1 MAMRLYI
8 SPSDGVPIYLQI
20 VQQIRRLVASG
31 ELSPGEELPSIR
43 VLAESLVVNPNT
55 IARAY
60 RELEQA
66 GIVSSSRGLGTFVAE
81 FSQSTSR
88 SERRAVLAE
97 KAQALVLEAHQM
109 GVPLSELNEI
119 VTEAC
124 NALRAINPEENHG

>member
-1 MAMRLYI
+1 MRLYI

>member
-1 MAMRLYI
+1 
-8 SPSDGVPIYLQI
+8 
-20 VQQIRRLVASG
+20 
-31 ELSPGEELPSIR
+31 LSPGEELPSIR